1 MTDIE
6 CQKPAPQYDP
16 NHAATAPMY
25 APPPYMPPPY
35 PTGPVMY
42 PQPIPVPVSFIPP
55 NLPPEETG
63 ISKTEEP
70 NPDPAGVLIHSI
82 IHLI

>member
-6 CQKPAPQYDP
+6 SQKPAPEYDP

-42 PQPIPVPVSFIPP
+42 PQPFPVPVSFIPP

-63 ISKTEEP
+63 ISKTEEL
-70 NPDPAGVLIHSI
+70 NPDPEGVLFHSI

>member
-6 CQKPAPQYDP
+6 SQKPVPEYDP
-16 NHAATAPMY
+16 SHAGTAPMY

-42 PQPIPVPVSFIPP
+42 PEPVPVPVSFIPP

-63 ISKTEEP
+63 ISKTEESD
-70 NPDPAGVLIHSI
+70 PDPAGVLFH
-82 IHLI
+82 